1 MNKEQEILNIKRR
14 INEIELSIN
23 TVVEKETEYTSETL
37 NNLRQELLELND
49 KLNSLMGENTND
61 VSYGQR

>member
-1 MNKEQEILNIKRR
+1 MDKEQEILNIKRR

-23 TVVEKETEYTSETL
+23 TIVEKETEYTSETL

>member
-1 MNKEQEILNIKRR
+1 MDKEQEILNIKKR

-23 TVVEKETEYTSETL
+23 TIVEKETEYTSETL

-49 KLNSLMGENTND
+49 KLNNLMGENTND

>member
-1 MNKEQEILNIKRR
+1 MDKEQEILNIKKR

-23 TVVEKETEYTSETL
+23 TIVEKETEYTSETL

-49 KLNSLMGENTND
+49 KLNSLIDEKKD
-61 VSYGQR
+61 DISHSLR

>member
-1 MNKEQEILNIKRR
+1 MDKEQEILNIKKR

-49 KLNSLMGENTND
+49 RLNSLIDENTND

>member
-1 MNKEQEILNIKRR
+1 MEKEQEILNIKKR

-23 TVVEKETEYTSETL
+23 TIVEKETEYTSETL

-49 KLNSLMGENTND
+49 KLNSLIDEKKD
-61 VSYGQR
+61 DISHSLR

>member
-1 MNKEQEILNIKRR
+1 MDKEQEILNIKRR

-49 KLNSLMGENTND
+49 KLNSLIDEKQD
-61 VSYGQR
+61 DISHSLR

>member
-1 MNKEQEILNIKRR
+1 MDKEQEIINIKKR

-23 TVVEKETEYTSETL
+23 TIVEKETEYTSETL

-49 KLNSLMGENTND
+49 KLNSLIDEKKD
-61 VSYGQR
+61 DISHSLR

>member
-1 MNKEQEILNIKRR
+1 MDKEQEILNIKRR

-49 KLNSLMGENTND
+49 KLNSLIDEKKD
-61 VSYGQR
+61 DISHSLR